1 MRRHFA
7 HTSVS
12 FNVLTMRHYDTKTR
26 RLVYLT
32 GTASPEDWDQRWSRS
47 VLEKLFVPGRNA
59 WLVAETR
66 RYLPVGSS
74 VLEGGCGCADK
85 VYSLRAAGYRAIGFD
100 TAQKTL
106 DRALEVC
113 PDLNIAV
120 GDIRNL
126 PLEDGA
132 MDGYWSLGVFEHFQE
147 GMQAQWEE
155 AARVVR
161 SGGYLFLT
169 VPIMS
174 PLRRI
179 KAKLNAYPALI
190 DVPAGSFYQYAY
202 SSEAIVSS
210 AEANGFVL
218 VSERLFDGIKS
229 LKDEVPA
236 LRPALQR
243 LYDSKNLYARVLR
256 RFMDVAFR
264 SLSGHMGYFV
274 FQRNDVVANK
284 AVS

>member
-1 MRRHFA
+1 
-7 HTSVS
+7 
-12 FNVLTMRHYDTKTR
+12 MRHYDTKTR

-32 GTASPEDWDQRWSRS
+32 GTASPQDWDQRWSRS

-85 VYSLRAAGYRAIGFD
+85 VYSLRAAGYRVIGFD

-106 DRALEVC
+106 ERALEVC

-126 PLEDGA
+126 PLENGA

-147 GMQAQWEE
+147 GMQAQWAE
-155 AARVVR
+155 AARVIR
-161 SGGYLFLT
+161 SGGFLFLT

-174 PLRRI
+174 PLRRL
-179 KAKLNAYPALI
+179 KARLNAYPALI
-190 DVPAGSFYQYAY
+190 EVPAGSFYQYAY
-202 SSEAIVSS
+202 STKMIVST

-218 VSERLFDGIKS
+218 VSARLFDGIKG
-229 LKDEVPA
+229 LKDEVPT
-236 LRPALQR
+236 LQPALQS
-243 LYDSKNLYARVLR
+243 LYDSKNLFARVLR
-256 RFMDVAFR
+256 RFLDVLSR
-264 SLSGHMGYFV
+264 PLSGHMGYFV
-274 FQRNDVVANK
+274 FRRNDVVVAK
-284 AVS
+284 VAS